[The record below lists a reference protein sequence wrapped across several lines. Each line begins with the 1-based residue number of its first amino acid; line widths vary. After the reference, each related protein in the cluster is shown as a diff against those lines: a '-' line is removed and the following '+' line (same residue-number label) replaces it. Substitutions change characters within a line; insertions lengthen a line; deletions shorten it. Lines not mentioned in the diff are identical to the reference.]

1 VTAVH
6 LPRLLQLSS
15 PTLPVGA
22 FSYSQGL
29 EWAAENGFVVDEPS
43 AHAWISGVL
52 HGTVASWDAPYVAAL
67 MRSWRTA
74 DLADVAT
81 LNEHFVASRETRE
94 LRSECVQMGQ
104 AMVESLRDW
113 PGYPTEWLDRL
124 TALSTAERLAYPT
137 CWTSA
142 AVCANVPCL
151 DGVTAYV
158 WGWLENIVMAAIK
171 AVPLGQRAGQRI
183 LLALGSHIPDVAVA
197 AIGSPTG
204 QCSNFLPGYTLASMH
219 HEHQYTRLFRS

>member
-1 VTAVH
+1 MTAVY

-29 EWAAENGFVVDEPS
+29 EWAAENGIIADETS
-43 AHAWISGVL
+43 ARVWIGDVL
-52 HGTVASWDAPYVAAL
+52 HGTVATWDAPYVAAL
-67 MRSWRTA
+67 MRAWRA
-74 DLADVAT
+74 AEFAEVGT
-81 LNEHFVASRETRE
+81 LNERFVASRETRE

-104 AMVESLRDW
+104 AMIESLRDW
-113 PGYPTEWLDRL
+113 PGYPIEWLERL
-124 TALSTAERLAYPT
+124 TALARADRLAFPT

-142 AVCANVPCL
+142 AVCANVPVI
-151 DGVTAYV
+151 DGVTAYL
-158 WGWLENIVMAAIK
+158 WSWLENAVMAAIK

-183 LLALGSHIPDVAVA
+183 LLALGGQIPGVAVA
-197 AIGSPTG
+197 ALDAPTG
-204 QCSNFLPGYTLASMH
+204 QCFNFLPGYALASMH